1 MVVAMTGLEKFSYL
15 EDKIYQVIEQYQ
27 ALKKEK
33 ESLEREVATL
43 NQKLGTA
50 LAEKDRLE
58 IQVERLFV
66 ERDAV
71 KLKVEA
77 MLDALSLVEHET
89 GQTVRR

>member
-33 ESLEREVATL
+33 ESLEREVASLT
-43 NQKLGTA
+43 QKLGIA

-58 IQVERLFV
+58 VQLERLYV
-66 ERDAV
+66 ERDAM

-77 MLDALSLVEHET
+77 MLDALSVIEHEV
-89 GQTVRR
+89 GQAVRR

>member
-33 ESLEREVATL
+33 ESLEREVASL

-77 MLDALSLVEHET
+77 MLDALSLVEHEA